1 MPHYIKQGQAL
12 QETGQDPGAKTL
24 DEKTALRNFETMVIG
39 GPFNTMEA
47 ISRLTAYMASYR
59 LAQDPEVRDRFYTMF
74 EGDQIVQGMIN
85 DNGGVLTPEI
95 IARTMIDDTFGVYGK
110 MNRPQIMRGMMSIP
124 ALFQTYIGQMFA
136 LMNRL
141 MTKGNTPEQKA
152 AGRKAFAKIM
162 VMLVLTGGIFGLPG
176 SDDAEELANWMIEK
190 APVVG
195 TGLKTD
201 MRAAMR
207 EMLYEAGFGPGLIN
221 AMENGLIEASLN
233 IDVQRR
239 ISLGNVPG
247 SQQIRAIAGLLGLT
261 PGGNPAD
268 FAGAPGS
275 VFMTA
280 IREGSQAVREGE
292 SLVDVAFKSSP
303 LFIRNLYKAYDQ
315 SLGKGFVETNY
326 GSVLV
331 DDASMMESVYQAMG
345 FGSARAKRSRE
356 ALFQERLN
364 QTRNSNKRKKVNAQI
379 TNAYRDIFVGSKIG
393 DSSLSANGQIK
404 LNELTRDLFAW
415 NAKQDIENMIFPD
428 LERLIES
435 ALEAVYNDIRIAN
448 KSGLNIQKNITQR
461 KALGLE

>member
-1 MPHYIKQGQAL
+1 M
-12 QETGQDPGAKTL
+12 
-24 DEKTALRNFETMVIG
+24 
-39 GPFNTMEA
+39 
-47 ISRLTAYMASYR
+47 
-59 LAQDPEVRDRFYTMF
+59 
-74 EGDQIVQGMIN
+74 
-85 DNGGVLTPEI
+85 
-95 IARTMIDDTFGVYGK
+95 
-110 MNRPQIMRGMMSIP
+110 
-124 ALFQTYIGQMFA
+124 
-136 LMNRL
+136 
-141 MTKGNTPEQKA
+141 
-152 AGRKAFAKIM
+152 
-162 VMLVLTGGIFGLPG
+162 
-176 SDDAEELANWMIEK
+176 
-190 APVVG
+190 
-195 TGLKTD
+195 
-201 MRAAMR
+201 
-207 EMLYEAGFGPGLIN
+207 
-221 AMENGLIEASLN
+221 
-233 IDVQRR
+233 
-239 ISLGNVPG
+239 
-247 SQQIRAIAGLLGLT
+247 LGLT

-356 ALFQERLN
+356 ALYQERLN

-393 DSSLSANGQIK
+393 DSSLSADGQIK

-428 LERLIES
+428 LERLVES

>member
-1 MPHYIKQGQAL
+1 
-12 QETGQDPGAKTL
+12 
-24 DEKTALRNFETMVIG
+24 
-39 GPFNTMEA
+39 
-47 ISRLTAYMASYR
+47 
-59 LAQDPEVRDRFYTMF
+59 
-74 EGDQIVQGMIN
+74 
-85 DNGGVLTPEI
+85 
-95 IARTMIDDTFGVYGK
+95 
-110 MNRPQIMRGMMSIP
+110 
-124 ALFQTYIGQMFA
+124 
-136 LMNRL
+136 

-356 ALFQERLN
+356 ALYQERLN

-393 DSSLSANGQIK
+393 DSSLSADGQIK

-428 LERLIES
+428 LERLVES